1 MKQRR
6 LTPQV
11 TVEALMYELR
21 KGVDALKGS
30 SARRRL
36 SDLSREQLVAVGD
49 RLMKFKPNIAI
60 AWKPEEVE
68 ALFLLWSN
76 LND

>member
-1 MKQRR
+1 M
-6 LTPQV
+6 TGAAAS
-11 TVEALMYELR
+11 TVDALMFQLR
-21 KGVDALKGS
+21 DGVDALKDS

-36 SDLSREQLVAVGD
+36 SELSQEQLVAVGD
-49 RLMKFKPNIAI
+49 RLMKFKPNIAV

-68 ALFLLWSN
+68 ALFLFWSN